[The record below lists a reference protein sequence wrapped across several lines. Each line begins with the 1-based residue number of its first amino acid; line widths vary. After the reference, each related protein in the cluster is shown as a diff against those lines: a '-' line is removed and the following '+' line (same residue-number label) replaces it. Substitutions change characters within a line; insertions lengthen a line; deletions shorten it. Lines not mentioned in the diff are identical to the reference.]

1 MDTSKLSE
9 YLLIWMVVLGLV
21 ALVRW
26 RRSTP
31 GTGLTLAYLLNLS
44 LLHWFGAAIYALPAF
59 QNQDSRLTELGFEQ
73 SVYGVLAFAFGG
85 LILTPVLT
93 SKGWL
98 PRSKTI
104 HRSDPRLPK
113 AYIVCGIVFYV
124 LSSTVFGHLPTA
136 MAIVSSG
143 QQLVVAGLALCCW
156 KAWRENKVR
165 RLVAWLMLALLM
177 PLTTLVTAG
186 FLGYGAVALLTLL
199 IFVSGF
205 VRSPFKVALVGLPL
219 IYLGLSVFVTYM
231 RDRTEIRATVWGEQS
246 LADRFERLS
255 ATVTTLE
262 WFDPGN
268 FHHLQRID
276 GRLNQNWLVGAAV
289 NRLRETDGYAR
300 GDTLWDALLALI
312 PRALWPEKP
321 ISAGSG
327 DLVNR
332 YTDIKFGAGTSVG
345 IGQVLEFYANFGTTG
360 VVVGFAIMGLVI
372 TALDYQAADRLARAD
387 LQGFVLWFLPGIAL
401 LQVGGQLVELTASAA
416 ASLIVALLAN
426 KYLARLQT
434 RGAGGV
440 AFGPAGLPADGNVI
454 NGSQQI
460 I

>member
-1 MDTSKLSE
+1 
-9 YLLIWMVVLGLV
+9 
-21 ALVRW
+21 
-26 RRSTP
+26 
-31 GTGLTLAYLLNLS
+31 
-44 LLHWFGAAIYALPAF
+44 
-59 QNQDSRLTELGFEQ
+59 
-73 SVYGVLAFAFGG
+73 
-85 LILTPVLT
+85 
-93 SKGWL
+93 
-98 PRSKTI
+98 
-104 HRSDPRLPK
+104 
-113 AYIVCGIVFYV
+113 
-124 LSSTVFGHLPTA
+124 
-136 MAIVSSG
+136 
-143 QQLVVAGLALCCW
+143 
-156 KAWRENKVR
+156 
-165 RLVAWLMLALLM
+165 
-177 PLTTLVTAG
+177 
-186 FLGYGAVALLTLL
+186 LTLL